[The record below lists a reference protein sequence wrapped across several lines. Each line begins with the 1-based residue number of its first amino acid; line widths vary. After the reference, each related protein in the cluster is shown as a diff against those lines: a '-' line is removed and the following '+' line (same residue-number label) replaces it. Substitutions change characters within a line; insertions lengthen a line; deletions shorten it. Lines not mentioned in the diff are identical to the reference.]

1 MAKRARETILEL
13 AIAIGGYRKGFR
25 VCVFIEQWT
34 IAQHA
39 LGHEP
44 TVIEAADWWK
54 EPHSTWFLRQAE
66 FREIFDLLEN
76 PAPLAAAIIAN
87 AEQRAEKIGSVI
99 AQLARMTLPGTAAP
113 AAA

>member
-1 MAKRARETILEL
+1 VAKRPPRTILEL

-25 VCVFIEQWT
+25 ACVFIEQWT

-54 EPHSTWFLRQAE
+54 EPHSSWFKRQSE
-66 FREIFDLLEN
+66 FREIFDLLDN
-76 PAPLAAAIIAN
+76 PAPLAEQIIAQAEDR
-87 AEQRAEKIGSVI
+87 AEQVGSVI
-99 AQLARMTLPGTAAP
+99 AALARMPVPPSVAP
-113 AAA
+113 ATA